1 MGNTSQF
8 SPVHWLNHWAEQSPN
23 QTFLHQPK
31 NRQVETHTWSEVKQQ
46 VDSVAASLVHLGLNK
61 GDKVAI
67 FAKNCAEWIMADL
80 AIMRAGMVSVPI
92 YPTANAETVQYI
104 LEHSES
110 KAVFIGKLD
119 KPAESEAGIS
129 GSVVRM
135 SLGYDSIPCQY
146 DWQKLQSL
154 AANDEPLPEQLPELD
169 ELMTISYTS
178 GSTGNPKGAMI
189 SYRAYAWANNR
200 IVEILKLGP
209 QQRMLSYLPL
219 AHITERCLVEGGAYH
234 SGMPLY
240 FTESLE
246 HFVDDLKFA
255 KPTLFF
261 SVPRLWSLFQK
272 NIIDKVGNSKLN
284 LLLSIP
290 VVSSLIRKKIQ
301 KGLGLE
307 HAKLVASGSAP
318 ISPSLIRWYQRIGL
332 NICEAWGMTE
342 NCIYAVGN
350 FPFNESM
357 IGTIGYVLPGCE
369 AKTSDE
375 DELLFKSGGLFDGY
389 YKNEEATKEAFTEDG
404 FFKTGDLVKIDD
416 ASGAVTIIGRVKDNF
431 KTAKGKFVSP
441 VPIEKMLAQDPHVEL
456 LCILGSGMAA
466 PVALVQLSE
475 GASALPKDQVAAS
488 LKETLVNVNNHLESH
503 EKVGAVVVVDEE
515 WTPENDVLTP
525 TLKIKRH
532 VLHQRYNERVEEL
545 KGEKVL
551 WETDL

>member
-1 MGNTSQF
+1 MGNKSHF
-8 SPVHWLNHWAEQSPN
+8 SPVHWLNHWAETSPN

-31 NRQVETHTWSEVKQQ
+31 NRQVETHTWAEVKQQ
-46 VDSVAASLVHLGLNK
+46 VENVAASLVHLGLSK

-119 KPAESEAGIS
+119 KPAESEAGIT
-129 GSVVRM
+129 GSVVRI
-135 SLGYDSIPCQY
+135 SLGYESIACQY
-146 DWQKLQSL
+146 DWQKMQTL
-154 AANDEPLPEQLPELD
+154 AANDEPLSDQLPELD
-169 ELMTISYTS
+169 ELMTLSYTS

-200 IVEILKLGP
+200 IVEILKLSP

-261 SVPRLWSLFQK
+261 SVPRLWNLFQK

-290 VVSSLIRKKIQ
+290 IVSSLIRKKIQ

-318 ISPSLIRWYQRIGL
+318 ISPSLIRWYQKIGL

-350 FPFNESM
+350 FPFNENM

-404 FFKTGDLVKIDD
+404 FFKTGDLVKIDE

-456 LCILGSGMAA
+456 LCILGSGMVA

-532 VLHQRYNERVEEL
+532 VLHQRYSERVEEL
-545 KGEKVL
+545 KGQKIL

>member
-1 MGNTSQF
+1 MGNKNHF
-8 SPVHWLNHWAEQSPN
+8 SPVHWLNYWAEQAPN
-23 QTFLHQPK
+23 QVFLHQPK
-31 NRQVETHTWSEVKQQ
+31 NRNVETHSWAQIKEQ
-46 VDSVAASLVHLGLNK
+46 VENLAASLLHLGIAK

-67 FAKNCAEWIMADL
+67 FAKNCAEWIIADL

-92 YPTANAETVQYI
+92 YPSANAETVQYV
-104 LEHSES
+104 LEHSEA
-110 KAVFIGKLD
+110 KAIFIGKLD
-119 KPAESEAGIS
+119 KPTESEAGII
-129 GSVVRM
+129 GSVVRLSM
-135 SLGYDSIPCQY
+135 SYDSIPCQY
-146 DWQKLQSL
+146 EWQKLQTL
-154 AANDEPLPEQLPELD
+154 AENDEPLSDKLPEPD
-169 ELMTISYTS
+169 QIMTISYTS

-200 IVEILKLGP
+200 IVNILGLG
-209 QQRMLSYLPL
+209 QDQRMLSYLPL

-246 HFVDDLKFA
+246 HFVDDLKYA

-272 NIIDKVGNSKLN
+272 NIIDKVGNDKLN

-290 VVSSLIRKKIQ
+290 IISSLIKRKIQ

-307 HAKLVASGSAP
+307 KARLVASGSAP
-318 ISPSLIRWYQRIGL
+318 ISPSLINWYQKIGL
-332 NICEAWGMTE
+332 EICEAWGMTE

-350 FPFNESM
+350 FPFDDKM
-357 IGTIGYVLPGCE
+357 IGTIGRVLPDCDI
-369 AKTSDE
+369 KTSDE

-404 FFKTGDLVKIDD
+404 FFKTGDLVKIDEETQ
-416 ASGAVTIIGRVKDNF
+416 AITIIGRVKDNF

-441 VPIEKMLAQDPHVEL
+441 VPIEKMLAQNTHVEL
-456 LCILGSGMAA
+456 LCIVGSGMAA
-466 PVALVQLSE
+466 PVTLVQLSE
-475 GASALPKDQVAAS
+475 GASALPRDQVATS
-488 LKETLVNVNNHLESH
+488 LQETLINVNNHLESH
-503 EKVGAVVVVDEE
+503 EKVGAIVVVDEE

-532 VLHQRYNERVEEL
+532 VLHQRYAARVEEL
-545 KGEKVL
+545 KGQKVL
-551 WETDL
+551 WESEL

>member
-1 MGNTSQF
+1 MGNKSHF
-8 SPVHWLNHWAEQSPN
+8 SPVHWLNHWAETSPN

-31 NRQVETHTWSEVKQQ
+31 NRQVETHTWAEVKQQ
-46 VDSVAASLVHLGLNK
+46 VENVAASLVHLGLSK

-119 KPAESEAGIS
+119 KPAESEAGIT
-129 GSVVRM
+129 GSVVRI
-135 SLGYDSIPCQY
+135 SLGYESIACQY
-146 DWQKLQSL
+146 DWQKMQTL
-154 AANDEPLPEQLPELD
+154 AANDEPLSYQLPELD
-169 ELMTISYTS
+169 ELMTLSYTS

-200 IVEILKLGP
+200 IVEILKLSP

-290 VVSSLIRKKIQ
+290 IVSSLIRKKIQ

-318 ISPSLIRWYQRIGL
+318 ISPSLIRWYQKIGL

-350 FPFNESM
+350 FPFNENM

-404 FFKTGDLVKIDD
+404 FFKTGDLVKIDE

-532 VLHQRYNERVEEL
+532 VLHQRYSERVEEL
-545 KGEKVL
+545 KGQKIL

>member
-1 MGNTSQF
+1 MGNKSHF
-8 SPVHWLNHWAEQSPN
+8 SPVHWLNHWAETSPN

-31 NRQVETHTWSEVKQQ
+31 NRQVETHTWAEVKQQ
-46 VDSVAASLVHLGLNK
+46 VENVAASLVHLGLSK

-119 KPAESEAGIS
+119 KPAESEAGIT
-129 GSVVRM
+129 GSVVRI
-135 SLGYDSIPCQY
+135 SLGYESIACQY
-146 DWQKLQSL
+146 DWQKMQTL
-154 AANDEPLPEQLPELD
+154 AANDEPLSDQLPELD
-169 ELMTISYTS
+169 ELMTLSYTS

-200 IVEILKLGP
+200 IVEILKLSP

-290 VVSSLIRKKIQ
+290 IVSSLIRKKIQ

-318 ISPSLIRWYQRIGL
+318 ISPSLIRWYQKIGL

-350 FPFNESM
+350 FPFNEDM

-404 FFKTGDLVKIDD
+404 FFKTGDLVKIDE

-532 VLHQRYNERVEEL
+532 VLHQRYSERVEEL
-545 KGEKVL
+545 KGQKIL
-551 WETDL
+551 WEDDL

>member
-1 MGNTSQF
+1 MGNKNHF
-8 SPVHWLNHWAEQSPN
+8 SPVHWLNYWAEQAPN
-23 QTFLHQPK
+23 QVFLHQPK
-31 NRQVETHTWSEVKQQ
+31 NRNVETHNWAQIKEQ
-46 VDSVAASLVHLGLNK
+46 VENLAASLLHLGIAK

-67 FAKNCAEWIMADL
+67 FAKNCAEWIIADL

-92 YPTANAETVQYI
+92 YPSANAETVQYV
-104 LEHSES
+104 LEHSEA
-110 KAVFIGKLD
+110 KAIFIGKLD
-119 KPAESEAGIS
+119 KPAESEAGII
-129 GSVVRM
+129 GSVVRLSM
-135 SLGYDSIPCQY
+135 SYDSIPCQY
-146 DWQKLQSL
+146 EWQKLQTL
-154 AANDEPLPEQLPELD
+154 AENDEPLSDKLPEPD
-169 ELMTISYTS
+169 QIMTISYTS

-200 IVEILKLGP
+200 IVNILGLG
-209 QQRMLSYLPL
+209 QDQRMLSYLPL

-246 HFVDDLKFA
+246 HFVDDLKYA

-272 NIIDKVGNSKLN
+272 NIIDKVGNDKLN

-290 VVSSLIRKKIQ
+290 IISSLIKRKIQ

-307 HAKLVASGSAP
+307 KARLVASGSAP
-318 ISPSLIRWYQRIGL
+318 ISPSLINWYQKIGL
-332 NICEAWGMTE
+332 EICEAWGMTE

-350 FPFNESM
+350 FPFDEKM
-357 IGTIGYVLPGCE
+357 IGTIGRVLPDCDI
-369 AKTSDE
+369 KTSDE

-404 FFKTGDLVKIDD
+404 FFKTGDLVKIDEETQ
-416 ASGAVTIIGRVKDNF
+416 AITIIGRVKDNF

-441 VPIEKMLAQDPHVEL
+441 VPIEKMLAQNTHVEL
-456 LCILGSGMAA
+456 LCIVGSGMAA
-466 PVALVQLSE
+466 PVTLVQLSE

-488 LKETLVNVNNHLESH
+488 LKETLINVNNHLESH
-503 EKVGAVVVVDEE
+503 EKVGAIVVVDEE

-532 VLHQRYNERVEEL
+532 VLHQRYAARVEEL
-545 KGEKVL
+545 KGQKVL
-551 WETDL
+551 WESEL

>member
-1 MGNTSQF
+1 MGNKSHF
-8 SPVHWLNHWAEQSPN
+8 SPVHWLNHWAETSPN

-31 NRQVETHTWSEVKQQ
+31 NRQVETHTWAEVQQQ
-46 VDSVAASLVHLGLNK
+46 VENVAASLVHLGLSK

-119 KPAESEAGIS
+119 KPAESEAGIT
-129 GSVVRM
+129 GSVVRI
-135 SLGYDSIPCQY
+135 SLGYESIACQY
-146 DWQKLQSL
+146 DWQKMQTL
-154 AANDEPLPEQLPELD
+154 AANDEPLSDQLPELD
-169 ELMTISYTS
+169 ELMTLSYTS

-200 IVEILKLGP
+200 IVEILKLSP

-290 VVSSLIRKKIQ
+290 IVSSLIRKKIQ

-318 ISPSLIRWYQRIGL
+318 ISPSLIRWYQKIGL

-350 FPFNESM
+350 FPFNEDM

-404 FFKTGDLVKIDD
+404 FFKTGDLVKIDE

-532 VLHQRYNERVEEL
+532 VLHQRYSERVEEL
-545 KGEKVL
+545 KGQKIL